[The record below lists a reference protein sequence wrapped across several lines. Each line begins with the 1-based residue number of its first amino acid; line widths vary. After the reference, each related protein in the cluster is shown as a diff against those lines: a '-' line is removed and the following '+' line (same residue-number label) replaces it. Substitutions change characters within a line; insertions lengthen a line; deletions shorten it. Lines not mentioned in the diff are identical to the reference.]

1 MEWDHKYKLV
11 LLGDTAV
18 GKSNLLMRFT
28 QNKFNPLK
36 STIGLEFATKHVTIK
51 DEHDNPVIIKA
62 QVWDTAGAE
71 RYRALSNSY
80 YRDAQG
86 ALLVFDIT
94 EDKHTTFENIKRWLQ
109 DLRQN
114 SGTDTTVIIVGNKI
128 DLHSP
133 ADSDGVDVGEYSQ
146 RKVPTEDAQTLADS
160 LRCRYA
166 ETSAL
171 DGRGVNETF
180 LALIQDVFALNSDN
194 LSSDEES
201 RRTLDSQTTD
211 KDRCC

>member
-11 LLGDTAV
+11 LLGDAAV

-51 DEHDNPVIIKA
+51 DEHDNPVTIKA

-94 EDKHTTFENIKRWLQ
+94 ENMHTTFENIKKWLQ

-133 ADSDGVDVGEYSQ
+133 VDCDGAEEHSL

-160 LRCRYA
+160 LRQYFF
-166 ETSAL
+166 EPPTY
-171 DGRGVNETF
+171 
-180 LALIQDVFALNSDN
+180 
-194 LSSDEES
+194 
-201 RRTLDSQTTD
+201 DSPT
-211 KDRCC
+211 R